1 MSSFDF
7 RGCRRAA
14 AVLSALLAATAA
26 FSLQAFAAAAQGP
39 GAAQTAPQKQDAG
52 TAAQTPRSG
61 AAKGATTVPTNVEN
75 AVVKVFSTLRFP
87 DPFKPWTKQAPTEVT
102 ASGVVIEGK
111 RILTNAHVVLYSSQ
125 VQIQANQAGDKL
137 SATVLAVAPGI
148 DLAVLKLD
156 DESFFKTHAP
166 INRATALP
174 DIKDPVLAY
183 GFPTG
188 GNALSIT
195 KGIISRIEFVPYN
208 YPVSGL
214 RIQIDAAINP
224 GNSGGPA
231 IAGDRMIGLAFS
243 HLDQAQNI
251 GYIIPNEEIDLFLN
265 DIADGHYD
273 GKPAMLDELQTLEN
287 PALRAFL
294 KVDRSVEG
302 IVVHRPDLTNAAN
315 PLREWD
321 VITKISGTP
330 IDDQGMIKLGSDKR
344 VSFQYL
350 IQKVASNDKVDLTIV
365 RGGKPLDVQIPVAR
379 DRHNLMPDLRGQYP
393 SYFVYGPLVFS
404 RATLQFLGFMRNNP
418 GIMSS
423 LGYIGSPLITRL
435 GDTPSAER
443 EELVVVSS
451 PFFPHKLAA
460 GYGNQSGGVIYSVN
474 GIQVHSLKHLVAIL
488 RDLQDEFVVF
498 EFDHRDG
505 EALVFPRREM
515 VDATEDILTD
525 NGVRAQGSPD
535 MMEVWQAK
543 AASK

>member
-1 MSSFDF
+1 MSLSAF
-7 RGCRRAA
+7 RRTLRRAPA
-14 AVLSALLAATAA
+14 CSLAFCAALLVGNPGLARSSADPAPATQVPANKPGESPQAATKA
-26 FSLQAFAAAAQGP
+26 
-39 GAAQTAPQKQDAG
+39 
-52 TAAQTPRSG
+52 G
-61 AAKGATTVPTNVEN
+61 AAKPVAAVPANVEN
-75 AVVKVFSTLRFP
+75 AVVKVFSTLRYP
-87 DPFKPWTKQAPTEVT
+87 DPFKPWTKQSPTEVT

-125 VQIQANQAGDKL
+125 VQIQANQAGDKI
-137 SATVLAVAPGI
+137 SATVIGVAPGI

-166 INRATALP
+166 INRAASLP

-231 IAGDRMIGLAFS
+231 IAGDKMIGLAFS

-251 GYIIPNEEIDLFLN
+251 GYIIPNEEIDLFLQ
-265 DIADGHYD
+265 DIADGRYD

-302 IVVHRPDLTNAAN
+302 IVVHRPDSTRTDN
-315 PLREWD
+315 PLKEWD
-321 VITKISGTP
+321 VITRIAGTP
-330 IDDQGMIKLGSDKR
+330 IDDQGMIKLGTDKR

-350 IQKVASNDKVDLTIV
+350 IQKVARNGKVDLTIV
-365 RGGKPLDVQIPVAR
+365 RANKPLDLQIPVSS
-379 DRHNLMPDLRGQYP
+379 DRHNLIPDMRGQYP

-404 RATLQFLGFMRNNP
+404 RASIQFLTFMRNNP
-418 GIMSS
+418 GVMSS
-423 LGYIGSPLITRL
+423 LGFIGSPLITRL
-435 GDTPSAER
+435 GDTPSADR
-443 EELVVVSS
+443 EELVVISS

-460 GYGNQSGGVIYSVN
+460 GYSNQSAGVIYSVN
-474 GIQVHSLKHLVAIL
+474 GIQIHSLKHLVQVL

-505 EALVFPRREM
+505 EALVFPRKAM
-515 VDATEDILTD
+515 VDATEEILTD

-535 MMEVWQAK
+535 MLEVWQ
-543 AASK
+543 SH